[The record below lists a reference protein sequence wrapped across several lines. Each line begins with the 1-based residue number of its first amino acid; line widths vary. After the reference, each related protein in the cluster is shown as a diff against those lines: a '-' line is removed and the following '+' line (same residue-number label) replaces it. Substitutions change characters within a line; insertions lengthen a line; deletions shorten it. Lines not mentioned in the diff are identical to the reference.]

1 VTYAHTNK
9 IFWNLIGFNNKVA
22 PSNRGIS
29 VLKRR
34 VVMSDRPVELDN
46 FFDAEVSTKSDA
58 LANLDRAAII
68 GVGAITLITIT
79 VISLVFFS
87 L

>member
-1 VTYAHTNK
+1 
-9 IFWNLIGFNNKVA
+9 
-22 PSNRGIS
+22 
-29 VLKRR
+29 
-34 VVMSDRPVELDN
+34 MSDRPVELDN